1 MTDPNTFSMPALHL
15 AFGLSPME
23 IVVILL
29 VVLLLFGSRLPN
41 LMRNLGKSVVEFK
54 KGMKDDGETPEAGA
68 RAELPDGT
76 SSGTRVEDRVRKQQ

>member
-1 MTDPNTFSMPALHL
+1 MLPTDTNLMPTLHL
-15 AFGLSPME
+15 GFNLNPME

-54 KGMKDDGETPEAGA
+54 KGMKDDGTPEESGQ
-68 RAELPDGT
+68 RAELPDG
-76 SSGTRVEDRVRKQQ
+76 SHSGARVDERVRKHQ